1 MDTTFVDEMTE
12 LMKENVLNK
21 SIKKS
26 DDDTN
31 IIPSDIKESNE
42 TDEIANNGSLKEKSE
57 ESIKDTSDMAVDNTK
72 LDFDSQKLCSDVG
85 ALIDNVKIISEG
97 VSTLSAEM
105 NMLKS
110 QMCKLDV
117 CDKTLETLKRSLAAN
132 INNENNIHKELE
144 VYKKNQY
151 FSYIRPFMEFI
162 IGLLVD
168 ISESRKQYINDKES
182 IVGSYDEKIYEEII
196 NLHTYYIQQMTSQ
209 LHIQGVEIVS
219 YEVNSDFIA
228 TEQMISKTVSTDNK
242 ELTGK
247 ISSFDVPCFKYDDK
261 ILKKAKVQV
270 YKYLS

>member
-1 MDTTFVDEMTE
+1 MDTTFVNEMTE

-21 SIKKS
+21 SINKS
-26 DDDTN
+26 ENDIN
-31 IIPSDIKESNE
+31 IVPSDVKGN
-42 TDEIANNGSLKEKSE
+42 DVKGEITNDDSLEENSE
-57 ESIKDTSDMAVDNTK
+57 ESIIDTNDMTGDNTRA
-72 LDFDSQKLCSDVG
+72 DFDSEKLCSDVG
-85 ALIDNVKIISEG
+85 LLIDNVKIISEG
-97 VSTLSAEM
+97 VNTLSAEM

-110 QMCKLDV
+110 QLGKLDV
-117 CDKTLETLKRSLAAN
+117 CDRALETLKRSLAAN

-168 ISESRKQYINDKES
+168 ISESRKQYINDRES

-196 NLHTYYIQQMTSQ
+196 NLHTYYIQQLTSQ
-209 LHIQGVEIVS
+209 LQIQGVEIVS
-219 YEVNSDFIA
+219 YEENSDFIA

-247 ISSFDVPCFKYDDK
+247 ISTFDVPCFKYEDK
-261 ILKKAKVQV
+261 ILRKAKVQV
-270 YKYLS
+270 YKYIS